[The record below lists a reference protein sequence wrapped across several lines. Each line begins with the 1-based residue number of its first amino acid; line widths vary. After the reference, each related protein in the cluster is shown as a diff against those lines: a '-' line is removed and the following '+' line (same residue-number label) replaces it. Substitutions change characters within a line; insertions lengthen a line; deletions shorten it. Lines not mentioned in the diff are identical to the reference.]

1 MQSELFKVLIPILI
15 IVAILAIIAGILEMI
30 GMWKIFKKAGKKGWE
45 AIIPYYNIWTLN
57 KISGCK
63 WWFFL
68 LAISTTI
75 ISFSGTA
82 VEDIANLD
90 FIASIAN
97 IFAMYMINY
106 NIAKKFSKSHGYA
119 IGMTLLPFIF
129 YLILG
134 FGKDKFD
141 NKIKVSPFGVINE
154 GV

>member
-1 MQSELFKVLIPILI
+1 MQNELIKVLILILI
-15 IVAILAIIAGILEMI
+15 IVDIIAIIGGILQII

-57 KISGCK
+57 EISECK

-68 LAISTTI
+68 LAISSSL
-75 ISFSGTA
+75 ISFT
-82 VEDIANLD
+82 VTTLDDVANID
-90 FIASIAN
+90 FIVSIAN
-97 IFAMYMINY
+97 VFAMYMINY
-106 NIAKKFSKSHGYA
+106 NIAKKFNKSHGYA
-119 IGMTLLPFIF
+119 IGMTLVPSIF

-141 NKIKVSPFGVINE
+141 NKIKVSPYGVIKE